1 MSLPEWILEILCCGV
16 AELVLLG
23 QWAIYMSELRWGQV
37 IGSAG
42 SAKNSSPCDLQ
53 RGQLLCSTWEYK
65 PDIFRLSQFLPKE
78 LQSWILFFFK

>member
-37 IGSAG
+37 IGSAE
-42 SAKNSSPCDLQ
+42 SAKNSSP
-53 RGQLLCSTWEYK
+53 
-65 PDIFRLSQFLPKE
+65 
-78 LQSWILFFFK
+78 